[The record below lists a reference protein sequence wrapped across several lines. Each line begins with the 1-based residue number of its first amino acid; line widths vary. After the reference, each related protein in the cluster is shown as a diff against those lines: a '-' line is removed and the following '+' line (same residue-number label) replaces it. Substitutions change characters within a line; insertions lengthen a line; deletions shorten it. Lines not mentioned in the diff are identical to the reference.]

1 MYTSVCMVGAE
12 TKLKASLGGRVWT
25 AVLNLI
31 TVPAHCSSPPGDPW
45 ENAIFWHFFLLFL
58 EHFYIIIAFHHLL
71 LLLFPPLLLVL
82 GLREA
87 RLLLKERLFSFPA
100 WTQVSELLYVPL
112 IKNTIK
118 YLCSGWSIC
127 SDGFPAGWLHS
138 CLITHFIFLTSSI
151 FPGINWLKIETAE
164 GVNISYSFSSARIG
178 NAALIYLQVHLF
190 SSHFGDRSAHK
201 EVSPG
206 WFGCCLWMY
215 MAGGCSAHQFP
226 ILTLSMC
233 ISWRTNKFHAEIS
246 AFPFWP

>member
-1 MYTSVCMVGAE
+1 M
-12 TKLKASLGGRVWT
+12 
-25 AVLNLI
+25 
-31 TVPAHCSSPPGDPW
+31 
-45 ENAIFWHFFLLFL
+45 
-58 EHFYIIIAFHHLL
+58 
-71 LLLFPPLLLVL
+71 
-82 GLREA
+82 
-87 RLLLKERLFSFPA
+87 LLKERLFSFPA

-190 SSHFGDRSAHK
+190 SSHFGDRSTHK